1 MMISRLL
8 SSNNDE
14 ELHVPNVI
22 LFPFLTSLVGIV
34 IYYIIS
40 RYAHGLPTTAV
51 MFLVGAMMGYFSL
64 QTGNA
69 LAESISLWLGING
82 EVIILSFLPGL
93 LFLDSYNINVYLFK
107 KAFLRC

>member
-1 MMISRLL
+1 MISRLL
-8 SSNNDE
+8 SSNNDDE
-14 ELHVPNVI
+14 VQTPNAI
-22 LFPFLTSLVGIV
+22 LFPWLTSLVGVIV
-34 IYYIIS
+34 YYVIS
-40 RYAHGLPTTAV
+40 RYAYGVPTTAV
-51 MFLVGAMMGYFSL
+51 MFLIGAIMGYFSL
-64 QTGNA
+64 QHGNA